1 MTEVADEPGAEGL
14 TEEWARYRAS
24 FPPGE
29 ASHRE
34 WEAAFRELCQNDNG
48 APLAKLLRSVALAPD
63 GGRCLIPADVLGELA
78 QLFDPTLFWNRFGK
92 PPNRTAMRLKAVV
105 MSDAERDRLKRDGK
119 IWAEVL
125 QLIQQGESV
134 SEATIKVGDRHGL
147 KERQVTEIWS
157 DARKQ
162 QGMLQQIG
170 KRKKSRRRNT
180 ATK

>member
-1 MTEVADEPGAEGL
+1 M
-14 TEEWARYRAS
+14 
-24 FPPGE
+24 
-29 ASHRE
+29 
-34 WEAAFRELCQNDNG
+34 
-48 APLAKLLRSVALAPD
+48 
-63 GGRCLIPADVLGELA
+63 IPAGVLGELA
-78 QLFDPTLFWNRFGK
+78 QLLDPTVFWSPFSKSPDR
-92 PPNRTAMRLKAVV
+92 RAIRLKAVALTDV
-105 MSDAERDRLKRDGK
+105 ERDRLKRDGK